1 MRAAAVAVMV
11 GDVLGGIGSGAGHVH
26 VISDV
31 QLTAAV
37 QSVSQN
43 PPAKTGK
50 VAKTNQTVKTTA
62 PAMKT
67 VTYRG
72 YSIKVPSSWPV
83 YWLAADPTQCVRYDI
98 NAVYLGT
105 PGPNQDCPAHVV
117 GRADTISLGGPLT
130 PGDPSVPV
138 KTSLRASVGDKRGG
152 SDMPAGP
159 GTILEDS
166 QLRAYAISMSDSAP
180 AVSATYGNTPSRVL

>member
-1 MRAAAVAVMV
+1 MRCGRKRGEKLPLANPRGIYQLLATGFIQGEFMRAAAVAVMV
-11 GDVLGGIGSGAGHVH
+11 GYVFGGIGSGAGHAH

-50 VAKTNQTVKTTA
+50 VAKTNKTTA
-62 PAMKT
+62 SAMKT

-72 YSIKVPSSWPV
+72 YSIEVPSSWPV

-105 PGPNQDCPAHVV
+105 PGPNQDCPAHVI
-117 GRADTISLGGPLT
+117 GQAET
-130 PGDPSVPV
+130 
-138 KTSLRASVGDKRGG
+138 
-152 SDMPAGP
+152 
-159 GTILEDS
+159 
-166 QLRAYAISMSDSAP
+166 
-180 AVSATYGNTPSRVL
+180 